1 MRRLLVLASV
11 ALLAAG
17 CGGAKKNVAVSTL
30 TTTTV
35 VSAGSGGT
43 TAPLELFFLAPDGK
57 LVASKR
63 LVRKTPRVAGVALHE
78 LSVAPPD
85 ATTDVPVG
93 LTVTIANGNAKV
105 VGGPLSPT
113 ALTQVV
119 YTLTQFPTVTT
130 VDGKSRQDVE
140 ATRIAAPILVEQP
153 LPNDSVT
160 SPLHVSGTAD
170 TFEATFNYE
179 LKDAGGKL
187 LAHGFVTASSGSGN
201 RGTFDFT
208 VPFKVDTTQSGTLVV
223 YESSAADGSRIHVRE
238 IPVQL
243 SHQ

>member
-1 MRRLLVLASV
+1 VLAT
-11 ALLAAG
+11 G

-35 VSAGSGGT
+35 VSTGSGGT

-105 VGGPLSPT
+105 VGGPLS
-113 ALTQVV
+113 
-119 YTLTQFPTVTT
+119 
-130 VDGKSRQDVE
+130 R
-140 ATRIAAPILVEQP
+140 R
-153 LPNDSVT
+153 
-160 SPLHVSGTAD
+160 
-170 TFEATFNYE
+170 
-179 LKDAGGKL
+179 
-187 LAHGFVTASSGSGN
+187 
-201 RGTFDFT
+201 R
-208 VPFKVDTTQSGTLVV
+208 
-223 YESSAADGSRIHVRE
+223 
-238 IPVQL
+238 
-243 SHQ
+243 